1 MGEKPASYTERQ
13 YCAACLAFSQSAA
26 PCGGDIC
33 EGSFHF
39 ENLRFSMVDGST
51 LSPRPFPVLEKGAA
65 LEDIPPVTPP
75 GMAQPGPAVKGK
87 PPLAVL
93 RTLDG
98 QHPAMPQY
106 GRRRGIIRQSH
117 ERGDDKNLGT
127 SCPKVDYFS
136 ISFFLS
142 GLPSSGG
149 CLAFQS
155 SSRDM
160 I

>member
-1 MGEKPASYTERQ
+1 MVFNLIPPPFSSLGKGGGSGGYT
-13 YCAACLAFSQSAA
+13 
-26 PCGGDIC
+26 
-33 EGSFHF
+33 
-39 ENLRFSMVDGST
+39 
-51 LSPRPFPVLEKGAA
+51 
-65 LEDIPPVTPP
+65 PVTPP

-155 SSRDM
+155 SSSDM

>member
-1 MGEKPASYTERQ
+1 MVGAVR
-13 YCAACLAFSQSAA
+13 
-26 PCGGDIC
+26 GD
-33 EGSFHF
+33 
-39 ENLRFSMVDGST
+39 LDDLT
-51 LSPRPFPVLEKGAA
+51 
-65 LEDIPPVTPP
+65 
-75 GMAQPGPAVKGK
+75 AQPLYQRSVFAHRV
-87 PPLAVL
+87 
-93 RTLDG
+93 
-98 QHPAMPQY
+98 Y